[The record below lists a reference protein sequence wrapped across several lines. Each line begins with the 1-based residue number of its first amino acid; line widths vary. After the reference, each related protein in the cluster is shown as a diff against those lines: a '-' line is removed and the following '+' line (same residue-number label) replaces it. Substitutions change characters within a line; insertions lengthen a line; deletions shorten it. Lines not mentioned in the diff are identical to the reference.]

1 MGWFYLFQALNT
13 NADGEANTE
22 EEDSSKENHVEKI
35 RRSCKSSKPA
45 IDDKDRKIDV
55 ITEPASDGMYV
66 WGSASSQLI
75 GSLCSNTNLKK
86 ISFLDN
92 YQSSCYIRL
101 FKKNITDCNNL
112 KANIRKVYVS

>member
-1 MGWFYLFQALNT
+1 MSWFYLLQALNT
-13 NADGEANTE
+13 NADGETNTE
-22 EEDSSKENHVEKI
+22 EEDSPKEHHIEKI
-35 RRSCKSSKPA
+35 KQSCKDSKPA
-45 IDDKDRKIDV
+45 MDDKDRKIEV

-66 WGSASSQLI
+66 WGSASSRLI

-101 FKKNITDCNNL
+101 SKKNITDCDNL

>member
-1 MGWFYLFQALNT
+1 MSWFYLFQALNT
-13 NADGEANTE
+13 NADGEANTKE
-22 EEDSSKENHVEKI
+22 QDSSKENHIEKI
-35 RRSCKSSKPA
+35 KRSCKSSKPA

-66 WGSASSQLI
+66 WGSASSPLI

-101 FKKNITDCNNL
+101 SKKNITNCDNL